1 MLFTNRD
8 MIRAYIRREKAKAG
22 LEIAEEDDAQ
32 EEVEEAHKDVVRHC
46 IYKMTN
52 QTAVKHL
59 GDIQE
64 MVDVWMN
71 FVKNNK
77 RFQIV
82 QNRFT
87 G

>member
-1 MLFTNRD
+1 

-46 IYKMTN
+46 IYKMNN
-52 QTAVKHL
+52 QTAVKQL